1 MQISVADLDEPEVL
15 ELLRMHARTARAAT
29 APGSAHAL
37 DPVALRG
44 ADIEA
49 WTIRDGQDLL
59 GVGALQRL
67 TDEHGEI
74 KAMHTVE
81 SARRRGVGGAML
93 NHIVGAA
100 RTQGMTRVSLET
112 GSWDYF
118 LPARALYRRH
128 GFVDCKPFGNYV
140 ADVNS
145 VFMTLDLRRAGAI

>member
-1 MQISVADLDEPEVL
+1 MQISAADLDDPVVL
-15 ELLRMHARTARAAT
+15 DLLRMHARTARAAT

-44 ADIEA
+44 DDIEVWA
-49 WTIRDGQDLL
+49 IRDGKDLL

-67 TDEHGEI
+67 SEEHGEI
-74 KAMHTVE
+74 KSMHTVE

-100 RTQGMTRVSLET
+100 RMHGLTRLSLET

-128 GFVDCKPFGNYV
+128 GFIECKPFGSYV

-145 VFMTLDLRRAGAI
+145 IFMTLDLRRA